1 MRIISKFKDCY
12 DRFSTPTEP
21 IFIRKG
27 TEEQVSINGYFPE
40 GKAPIDNPV
49 NYWEASRIFS
59 GFILGFCGKI
69 YFGMQ
74 TRTESTYQ
82 YECFYSEESLYKKY
96 PEITFCNVGIKRK
109 EDFNYQKDI
118 CGEKLG
124 FNLPID
130 VQKRFHQY
138 FNNQCP
144 IFIIRDANQY
154 TKDYSLYRNPN
165 CKQWEVYKLF
175 PISQMFQEIEMYLG
189 GFANPDKKIPDISDK
204 DLLEAKGFDKFS
216 FRKDKCK

>member
-21 IFIRKG
+21 VFIRKES
-27 TEEQVSINGYFPE
+27 EEQISINGYFPE
-40 GKAPIDNPV
+40 GKVPIDNPV
-49 NYWEASRIFS
+49 KYWETSRIFS
-59 GFILGFCGKI
+59 GFVLGFCGKI

-74 TRTESTYQ
+74 TCTESEYQ

-96 PEITFCNVGIKRK
+96 PKITRSKQFKQQDN
-109 EDFNYQKDI
+109 FNYNHDMWGI
-118 CGEKLG
+118 SLG
-124 FNLPID
+124 FNLPFD

-138 FNNQCP
+138 FNSQCP
-144 IFIIRDANQY
+144 IFIITDKGAY
-154 TKDYSLYRNPN
+154 EKDYKLTRNPN

-175 PISQMFQEIEMYLG
+175 PIPQMFQEIEMYLG

-216 FRKDKCK
+216 FRKDKSK